1 VIAVTS
7 PWTPARLGDLTGKRI
22 IVTGATNGVGLGTAL
37 GLAKAGAHVIL
48 AVRNTDLGK
57 QRAAEI
63 GGSTTVVKLDLAD
76 LSSVREFPNLID
88 DLFDGQVD
96 ILINNAGTLTDR
108 RTDTVDGFEM
118 TLGTNL
124 LGPFALTNLL
134 LPRVRSQIINVGSD
148 AHKSAKLHLDDLHL
162 RQHKWTRLGA
172 YGQSKLTVMLW
183 GLELD
188 RRLRVAGSPLVTQL
202 THPGW
207 VASNLS
213 HLSESPLLS
222 LSHKAVKTLADRF
235 GNDIEEGAAPT
246 LYCISEPVPPGSY
259 IGVGGKFGLRGGPE
273 FLGRTPLAGDYDI
286 AAQLVAFAEKETGTR
301 LAV

>member
-7 PWTPARLGDLTGKRI
+7 PWTPTRLGDLTGKRV
-22 IVTGATNGVGLGTAL
+22 IVTGATNGVGLGTAHA
-37 GLAKAGAHVIL
+37 LAKAGAHVIL
-48 AVRNTDLGK
+48 AVRNIDLGK

-63 GGSTTVVKLDLAD
+63 DGSTEVVKLDLAD
-76 LSSVREFPNLID
+76 LSSVREFPTLID
-88 DLFDGQVD
+88 GDVD
-96 ILINNAGTLTDR
+96 ILINNAGTITNR
-108 RTDTVDGFEM
+108 RADTVDGFEM

-148 AHKSAKLHLDDLHL
+148 AHESATLRLDDMHL
-162 RQHKWTRLGA
+162 RHNKWTRLGA
-172 YGQSKLTVMLW
+172 YAHSKLAVMLW

-188 RRLRVAGSPLVTQL
+188 RRLRVAGSPIVSQL

-213 HLSESPLLS
+213 HLSDSPLLS
-222 LSHKAVKTLADRF
+222 LSHKAVKALADRW
-235 GNDIEEGAAPT
+235 GNDIDEGAAPT

-259 IGVGGKFGLRGGPE
+259 VGVSGRFGLRGAPA
-273 FLGRTPLAGDYDI
+273 LIGRTVLASDYDV
-286 AAQLVAFAEKETGTR
+286 AARLVAFAEAETGTR

>member
-1 VIAVTS
+1 MIAVTS
-7 PWTPARLGDLTGKRI
+7 PWTPTRLGDLTGKRV
-22 IVTGATNGVGLGTAL
+22 IVTGATNGVGLGTAH

-48 AVRNTDLGK
+48 AVRNADLGK
-57 QRAAEI
+57 QRATEI
-63 GGSTTVVKLDLAD
+63 GGSTSVVKLDLAD
-76 LSSVREFPNLID
+76 LSSVREFPSLID
-88 DLFDGQVD
+88 GDVD

-148 AHKSAKLHLDDLHL
+148 AHRSATLRLDDMHL
-162 RQHKWTRLGA
+162 RQNKWTRLGA
-172 YGQSKLTVMLW
+172 YGQSKLAVMLW

-213 HLSESPLLS
+213 HLSDSPLLS
-222 LSHKAVKTLADRF
+222 LSHKAVKALADRL
-235 GNDIEEGAAPT
+235 GNDIDEGAAPT

-259 IGVGGKFGLRGGPE
+259 IGVGGRFGLRGGPV
-273 FLGRTPLAGDYDI
+273 FLGRTALAGDYDV
-286 AAQLVAFAEKETGTR
+286 AARLVTFAEKETGTR

>member
-1 VIAVTS
+1 VTF
-7 PWTPARLGDLTGKRI
+7 PWTPGRLGDLTGKRVV
-22 IVTGATNGVGLGTAL
+22 VTGATNGIGLGTTRA
-37 GLAKAGAHVIL
+37 LAKAGAHVIM
-48 AVRNTDLGK
+48 AVRNTELGK
-57 QRAAEI
+57 QRAGEISAI
-63 GGSTTVVKLDLAD
+63 GGSTTVIKLDLAD
-76 LSSVREFPNLID
+76 LSSVRTSADLIGGD
-88 DLFDGQVD
+88 VD

-108 RTDTVDGFEM
+108 RANTVDGFET

-148 AHKSAKLHLDDLHL
+148 AHRFAKLWLDDMHL
-162 RQHKWTRLGA
+162 RHKWTRLGA
-172 YGQSKLTVMLW
+172 YAQSKLAVMLW

-188 RRLRVAGSPLVTQL
+188 RRLRAAGSSVVTQL

-213 HLSESPLLS
+213 HLSDSPLMS
-222 LSHKAVKTLADRF
+222 LAHRTVKAVADRL
-235 GNDIEEGAAPT
+235 GNDIDEGAAPT

-259 IGVGGKFGLRGGPE
+259 VGVSGRLGLRGDPTMI
-273 FLGRTPLAGDYDI
+273 GRSVLACDYDT
-286 AAQLVAFAEKETGTR
+286 AARLVAFAEKETGTR

>member
-7 PWTPARLGDLTGKRI
+7 PWTPTRLGDLTGKRV
-22 IVTGATNGVGLGTAL
+22 IVTGATNGVGLGTAHA
-37 GLAKAGAHVIL
+37 LAKAGAHVIL
-48 AVRNTDLGK
+48 AVRNIELGK

-63 GGSTTVVKLDLAD
+63 GGSTEVVKLDLAD
-76 LSSVREFPNLID
+76 LSSVREFPTLID
-88 DLFDGQVD
+88 GDVD
-96 ILINNAGTLTDR
+96 ILINNAGAITNR
-108 RTDTVDGFEM
+108 RADTVDGFEM

-148 AHKSAKLHLDDLHL
+148 AHESATLRLDDLHL
-162 RQHKWTRLGA
+162 RQNKWTRLGA
-172 YGQSKLTVMLW
+172 YAQSKLAVMLW

-188 RRLRVAGSPLVTQL
+188 RRLRAAGSPLVTQL

-213 HLSESPLLS
+213 HLSDSPLMS
-222 LSHKAVKTLADRF
+222 LSHKAVKAVADRLA
-235 GNDIEEGAAPT
+235 NDIDEGAAPT

-259 IGVGGKFGLRGGPE
+259 VGVSGRFGLRGAPA
-273 FLGRTPLAGDYDI
+273 LIGRTVLASDYDV
-286 AAQLVAFAEKETGTR
+286 AARLVAFAEKETGTR

>member
-1 VIAVTS
+1 MTS
-7 PWTPARLGDLTGKRI
+7 PWTPTRLGDLTGKRV
-22 IVTGATNGVGLGTAL
+22 IVTGATNGVGLGTAHA
-37 GLAKAGAHVIL
+37 LAKAGAHVIL

-63 GGSTTVVKLDLAD
+63 GGSTEVVKLDLAD
-76 LSSVREFPNLID
+76 LSSVREFPTLID
-88 DLFDGQVD
+88 GGVD

-124 LGPFALTNLL
+124 LGPFVLTNLL

-148 AHKSAKLHLDDLHL
+148 AHRSATLRLDDMHL
-162 RQHKWTRLGA
+162 RQNKWTRLGA
-172 YGQSKLTVMLW
+172 YGQSKLAVMLW

-188 RRLRVAGSPLVTQL
+188 RRLRVAGSPVVTQL

-213 HLSESPLLS
+213 HLSDSPLLS
-222 LSHKAVKTLADRF
+222 LSHKAVKALADRW
-235 GNDIEEGAAPT
+235 GNDIDEGAAPT

-259 IGVGGKFGLRGGPE
+259 IGVGGRFGLRGGPV
-273 FLGRTPLAGDYDI
+273 FLGRTALAGDYDV
-286 AAQLVAFAEKETGTR
+286 AARLVAFAENETGTR